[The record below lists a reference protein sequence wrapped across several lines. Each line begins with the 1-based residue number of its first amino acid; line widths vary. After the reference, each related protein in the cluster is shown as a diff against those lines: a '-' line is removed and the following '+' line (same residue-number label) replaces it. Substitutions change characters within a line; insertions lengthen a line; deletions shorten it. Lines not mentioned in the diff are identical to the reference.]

1 MSDHLIWRFGEEVF
15 LVFDHLAQD
24 WCGQFKTLD
33 EAEAC
38 ADELEHEFPET
49 TRFSETT
56 EHDPNTCEECT
67 QSTVPYY

>member
-1 MSDHLIWRFGEEVF
+1 MSGHLIWRFGEDVF

-49 TRFSETT
+49 T
-56 EHDPNTCEECT
+56 EHDPQTCEVCT
-67 QSTVPYY
+67 PKAMASPYN